1 MKTFWVDAR
10 KWNKKV
16 VTTALESG
24 ADAVVVEKGLTP
36 KVKELG
42 VIKTVSEDGDIKLKK
57 DVVEIEINSKQDE
70 VKAAN
75 IGKTRTVVVSAK
87 DWTIIPLEN
96 MIAQGAKIIANV
108 KDSKSAKTVLEVLEK
123 GVSGVLLT
131 TSDLNEIKKT
141 GRLVGEQQEKIAL
154 VKVRVVKIETL
165 GSGDRV
171 CIDTC
176 TNMKG
181 GEGMLVGNS
190 SSGMFLVH
198 SESVENPYVA
208 ARPFRVNAGG
218 VHAYV
223 KVAGNKT
230 KYLSEIKSG
239 DKVVVVDS
247 KGNAQDAIVGRNKIE
262 RRPMMLVEADG
273 GGKSISLILQNAET
287 IRLVKPNG
295 KPVSIVKLRVG
306 DEVLGYVECAG
317 RHFGMKIDETINE
330 K

>member
-10 KWNKKV
+10 KWNVKV
-16 VTTALESG
+16 VTTALEAG
-24 ADAVVVEKGLTP
+24 ADAVVVEKGLSP

-42 VIKTVSEDGDIKLKK
+42 VIKTVCEDGDIKLNK
-57 DVVEIEINSKQDE
+57 DVVELEIAGKEDE
-70 VKAAN
+70 LKAAKLGRKK
-75 IGKTRTVVVSAK
+75 IVVVRAK

-96 MIAQGAKIIANV
+96 LIAQGARIIAYV
-108 KDSKSAKTVLEVLEK
+108 EDSGNAKTALEVLER
-123 GVSGVLLT
+123 GVDGVLLST
-131 TSDLNEIKKT
+131 CDLNEIKKT
-141 GRLVGEQQEKIAL
+141 GRLVKEQQGRVAL
-154 VKVRVVKIETL
+154 VKAKIARIEMV

-171 CIDTC
+171 CVDTC

-190 SSGMFLVH
+190 SSGMFLIH
-198 SESVENPYVA
+198 SESIENPYVA

-230 KYLSEIKSG
+230 KYLSEIMAG
-239 DKVVVVDS
+239 DKVVVVDY
-247 KGNAQDAIVGRNKIE
+247 KGNTQEAVVGRSKIE
-262 RRPMMLVEADG
+262 RRPLMLVEADA
-273 GGKSISLILQNAET
+273 GGKNVSLILQNAET

-295 KPVSIVKLRVG
+295 KPVSVVKLKAG
-306 DEVLGYVECAG
+306 DEVLAYVEGAG
-317 RHFGMKIDETINE
+317 RHFGMKIDETICE